1 METRTKILFANF
13 ENPRTSSDRS
23 LCVTLK
29 PPTTKKQASTTRSR
43 ELCSRFSATLLEGA
57 LWLCFPS
64 ILSDKKST
72 CEGYEGKSPITDH
85 NTSMANTALINEIFV
100 NVGDISNSATQ
111 TQNIVMQSTDHI
123 HPLVATNQLQLM
135 VWKVSGEFWQAKVYR
150 ELLQQLLQVFENRA
164 QYVITNGPEESGL
177 IGVLNEK
184 LTPLQV
190 L

>member
-1 METRTKILFANF
+1 
-13 ENPRTSSDRS
+13 
-23 LCVTLK
+23 
-29 PPTTKKQASTTRSR
+29 
-43 ELCSRFSATLLEGA
+43 
-57 LWLCFPS
+57 
-64 ILSDKKST
+64 
-72 CEGYEGKSPITDH
+72 
-85 NTSMANTALINEIFV
+85 MANTALINEIFV
-100 NVGDISNSATQ
+100 NVSDISNSATQ